1 MTTPGLV
8 RANNLSDLTNVSEAW
23 DNLADE
29 LDYSYNAQRANYVN
43 NSAVIRQDE
52 KSNVVVAQSSGIPLS
67 YGAQYVYKI
76 TEQAG
81 TAIPFPF
88 GYLRAATTSANYAN
102 LDWRLNV
109 SNGPVVGSILLKAGT
124 HSFVGMALR
133 PGNGGNFFKDTNYP
147 FFGIDLL
154 TGNRQDC
161 FGNGKPYE
169 IMGAVEEDDGWW
181 RVSMSSICQ
190 QAYGTASIDLIF
202 LQQGNLGVVPN
213 ASSIDGSK
221 FFYAALPQI
230 ETGHEPSPIII
241 TISEQPASRAT
252 VATSASGLSFGG
264 EDINAIRGLANIGT
278 TNLLLASSLL
288 RAAQPRISQLQASGQ
303 AVVASGANCLPIVS
317 PSSTGTYVVSGLVAS
332 GYSVRGNAVGTVSG
346 SPISGTTATVPM
358 EIDGLIPQAW
368 KADAAFASGSLASPS
383 LAIPVEYDGFYVA
396 IVVGQ
401 S

>member
-1 MTTPGLV
+1 MTLPGLV

-23 DNLADE
+23 DNLAQD

-52 KSNVVVAQSSGIPLS
+52 KSNVTVAQASGIPLS
-67 YGAQYVYKI
+67 YGGQYVYKI

-88 GYLRAATTSANYAN
+88 SYLRAATTSANYAN

-124 HSFVGMALR
+124 HSFIGMALR

-161 FGNGKPYE
+161 FGTGKPYE
-169 IMGAVEEDDGWW
+169 IMGAVEEEDGWW

-190 QAYGTASIDLIF
+190 QAYGTASIDLVF
-202 LQQGNLGVVPN
+202 LQQGNLAVAPN
-213 ASSIDGSK
+213 ASSTDGSK

-241 TISEQPASRAT
+241 TVGEQPVSRAT
-252 VATSASGLSFGG
+252 AATSASGLSFGG
-264 EDINAIRGLANIGT
+264 EDISTIRGLSNVGT

-303 AVVASGANCLPIVS
+303 AAVASGANCLPIVS
-317 PSSTGTYVVSGLVAS
+317 PSSTGNYVVSGLVAS
-332 GYSVRGNAVGTVSG
+332 GYSVNGNAINTVSN
-346 SPISGTTATVPM
+346 SPLSGTTATVPLQV
-358 EIDGLIPQAW
+358 DGLIPQAW
-368 KADAAFASGSLASPS
+368 KADTAFASGSLLSPS
-383 LAIPVEYDGFYVA
+383 LAIPIEYDGFYVVIA
-396 IVVGQ
+396 VGQ
-401 S
+401 A

>member
-1 MTTPGLV
+1 MTFPGLV
-8 RANNLSDLTNVSEAW
+8 RANNLSDLANASEAW

-29 LDYSYNAQRANYVN
+29 LEYSYDVQRANYVN

-52 KSNVVVAQSSGIPLS
+52 KSNVTVAQISGIPLS
-67 YGAQYVYKI
+67 YGEQYVYKI

-81 TAIPFPF
+81 TAVPFPF
-88 GYLRAATTSANYAN
+88 GYVRAAATSTNYAN

-133 PGNGGNFFKDTNYP
+133 PGNGGTFFKDTNYP

-169 IMGAVEEDDGWW
+169 IMGATEEEDGWW

-190 QAYGTASIDLIF
+190 QAYSTASIDLIF
-202 LQQGNLGVVPN
+202 LQQGNLEVVSN
-213 ASSIDGSK
+213 ASSTDGSK

-230 ETGHEPSPIII
+230 EPGHEPSPIII
-241 TISEQPASRAT
+241 TVSEQPASRAAI
-252 VATSASGLSFGG
+252 ATSASGLSFGG
-264 EDINAIRGLANIGT
+264 DDIDAIRGLASIGT

-288 RAAQPRISQLQASGQ
+288 RAAQPRITQLQASGQ
-303 AVVASGANCLPIVS
+303 SAIASGANCLPIVS
-317 PSSTGTYVVSGLVAS
+317 PSSTGNFVVSGLVAS
-332 GYSVRGNAVGTVSG
+332 GYSVGGNAIGTVSG
-346 SPISGTTATVPM
+346 SPFSGSTATVPLRV
-358 EIDGLIPQAW
+358 DSLIPQSW
-368 KADAAFASGSLASPS
+368 QAATTFSPGVLASPS
-383 LAIPVEYDGFYVA
+383 LAIPIEYDGFYVA
-396 IVVGQ
+396 MVVGQ

>member
-1 MTTPGLV
+1 MTFPGLV

-29 LDYSYNAQRANYVN
+29 LKYSYNAQRANYVS
-43 NSAVIRQDE
+43 NSAVIQQND
-52 KSNVVVAQSSGIPLS
+52 KSNVTVTQISGIPLS

-76 TEQAG
+76 TENAG
-81 TAIPFPF
+81 TAIPFSF
-88 GYLRAATTSANYAN
+88 GFVRAAETSANYTN

-133 PGNGGNFFKDTNYP
+133 PSNGGNFFKDTNYP

-161 FGNGKPYE
+161 FSNGKPYE
-169 IMGAVEEDDGWW
+169 IMGATEEEDGWW

-190 QAYGTASIDLIF
+190 QAYSTAAIDLIF
-202 LQQGNLGVVPN
+202 LQQGNLAVVPN
-213 ASSIDGSK
+213 ASSTDGSK

-230 ETGHEPSPIII
+230 ELGHEPSPIII
-241 TISEQPASRAT
+241 TVSEQPVSRAT
-252 VATSASGLSFGG
+252 IATSASGLSFGG

-288 RAAQPRISQLQASGQ
+288 RAAQPRITQLQASGQ
-303 AVVASGANCLPIVS
+303 AVTASGTNCLPIVS
-317 PSSTGTYVVSGLVAS
+317 PSSTGNFVVSGLVAS
-332 GYSVRGNAVGTVSG
+332 GYRIGGNPIGTVSG
-346 SPISGTTATVPM
+346 SPFSGSTATVPLR
-358 EIDGLIPQAW
+358 IDGLIPQSW
-368 KADAAFASGSLASPS
+368 QTTTMFASGSLASPS
-383 LAIPVEYDGFYVA
+383 LAIPIEYDGFYVA